1 MEGNKYVHVCA
12 VRLVKMLLR
21 RYDMSLRERI
31 DSVEQK
37 YINRELL
44 SDTVKLQRGH
54 TILLD
59 NPYQSLKQQVS
70 TLQTLE
76 SVYYTRGLSPEHPLQ
91 ANHIRALKL
100 KAKPWDPK
108 FKNNFP
114 AEVRKIDQQDIVRS
128 SSV

>member
-44 SDTVKLQRGH
+44 SDTVKLQRGQ

-59 NPYQSLKQQVS
+59 NP
-70 TLQTLE
+70 
-76 SVYYTRGLSPEHPLQ
+76 
-91 ANHIRALKL
+91 
-100 KAKPWDPK
+100 
-108 FKNNFP
+108 
-114 AEVRKIDQQDIVRS
+114 
-128 SSV
+128 